1 MENNRALGYLGLA
14 RRGGNIVIG
23 EEPVGAACRASHAR
37 LMILASDAA
46 DNTCRRARSFAAG
59 GKPPVL
65 KVPFTKDELGD
76 ALGCNACAMAAF
88 IDVALGLA
96 FVKALGEPEKH
107 VQLLETLEHQ
117 VERVKKRRSEEKAHQ
132 KNIRQGKKKPS
143 KS

>member
-14 RRGGNIVIG
+14 RRGNNVVIG

-37 LMILASDAA
+37 LLILACDAA
-46 DNTCRRARSFAAG
+46 DNTCRRARSFAAS

-76 ALGCNACAMAAF
+76 ALGCNACAMTAF
-88 IDVALGLA
+88 IDVALALA

-107 VQLLETLEHQ
+107 AELIDQLEQQTARML
-117 VERVKKRRSEEKAHQ
+117 KRRKEEKAHR
-132 KNIRQGKKKPS
+132 KNIRQGKKKPQ

>member
-1 MENNRALGYLGLA
+1 MNNKALGYLGLA
-14 RRGGNIVIG
+14 RRGNNVVIG

-37 LMILASDAA
+37 LMILALDAA

-65 KVPFTKDELGD
+65 KVPFTKAELGD

-88 IDVALGLA
+88 IDAALALA
-96 FVKALGEPEKH
+96 FVKALEQPEKH
-107 VQLLETLEHQ
+107 AELVQTLEKQ
-117 VERVKKRRSEEKAHQ
+117 VERIVKRRAEEKAHR
-132 KNIRQGKKKPS
+132 KNIRQGKKKPK

>member
-14 RRGGNIVIG
+14 RRGNNIVIG

-37 LMILASDAA
+37 LLILAKDAA
-46 DNTCRRARSFAAG
+46 DNTCRRAASFAGG

-65 KVPFTKDELGD
+65 KVPFTKDELGM

-88 IDVALGLA
+88 IDVALALA
-96 FVKALGEPEKH
+96 FVRALGEEEKH
-107 VQLLETLEHQ
+107 AALLEILEKQ
-117 VERVKKRRSEEKAHQ
+117 TDRVLKRRKEEKAHR
-132 KNIRQGKKKPS
+132 KNIRQGKKKPV